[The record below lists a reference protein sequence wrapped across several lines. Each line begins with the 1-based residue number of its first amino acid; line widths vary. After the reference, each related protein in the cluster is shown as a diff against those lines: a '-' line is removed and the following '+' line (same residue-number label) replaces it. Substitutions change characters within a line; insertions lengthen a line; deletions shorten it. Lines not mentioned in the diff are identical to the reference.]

1 MRQIVLDTETTGINP
16 KAGHRIVE
24 IACLELFRG
33 EETGKVFQRY
43 INPTIAM
50 PSEVQKVHGLSNEF
64 LSDKPIFAEIADEFI
79 DFIREAELIIHNAP
93 FDIGFINCELSII
106 GKGTV
111 ADYCPSIID
120 TCKIAR
126 IARPG
131 KKNSLDALCKDMG
144 IDNSARTLHGALLDV
159 QLLAQ
164 VYKVLNKQN

>member
-1 MRQIVLDTETTGINP
+1 MRQIVLDTETTGIDP

-24 IACLELFRG
+24 VACLELLHG
-33 EETGKVFQRY
+33 KETGRVFQRY

-50 PSEVQKVHGLSNEF
+50 PTEVQKIHGLTNEF
-64 LSDKPIFAEIADEFI
+64 LSDKPTFAEIADELI
-79 DFIREAELIIHNAP
+79 EFIREAELIIHNAP
-93 FDIGFINCELSII
+93 FDIGFINCELATA
-106 GKGTV
+106 GKGKV

-131 KKNSLDALCKDMG
+131 KKNSLNALCEDMQ
-144 IDNSARTLHGALLDV
+144 IDNSARELHGALLDV

-164 VYKVLNKQN
+164 VYKVLIS